1 MTAKDRYEQIQTT
14 NMRDWQ
20 NLTDQTQE
28 NGRGKRQ
35 EWISALATEW
45 TVEGSFI
52 QIQKAE
58 GGVSLRERGLILT
71 LKVQGLWDVLVVMSV
86 CRPDE
91 KPQLQKQVWELS
103 TQRWLE
109 VERVS

>member
-1 MTAKDRYEQIQTT
+1 M
-14 NMRDWQ
+14 
-20 NLTDQTQE
+20 
-28 NGRGKRQ
+28 
-35 EWISALATEW
+35 
-45 TVEGSFI
+45 EGSFI

-91 KPQLQKQVWELS
+91 KPQLQK
-103 TQRWLE
+103 
-109 VERVS
+109 